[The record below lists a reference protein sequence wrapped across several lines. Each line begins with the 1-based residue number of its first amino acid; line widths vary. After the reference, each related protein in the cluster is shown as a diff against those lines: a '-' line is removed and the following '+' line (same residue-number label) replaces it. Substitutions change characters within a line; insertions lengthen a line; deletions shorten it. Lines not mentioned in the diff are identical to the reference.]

1 MPVFESPVPRR
12 RVPGPLA
19 FGVVAAVCLAGCGRP
34 GSLPAGGTT
43 RLVDIFDKTKVSGGQ
58 PAAAL
63 TVPRT
68 EWRFDGPPTASPTR
82 GWEAGPGV
90 AGLQVRDGRLV
101 GRSTTDFPV
110 LHLEWTAGQ
119 QNPDQLDRVEVR
131 LRVSAGATISA
142 VVRSL
147 PVVDLE
153 TEPARGRA
161 VPWPIAGTLAPTE
174 EPQTRALPTTV
185 ALTGARMRHL
195 LLRPTDVAGATFEI
209 ESIRL
214 VFRREALASTPS
226 GVGWQGLRDVFRE
239 TIVTRAPEVA
249 RFQVTLSARPVLD
262 LSVGTPEDGAV
273 TFRVAVE
280 REGEERVVLSRTVTS
295 AYRWER
301 RTVDLSA
308 FAGATVTLALSARAD
323 RAGTV
328 AFWGAPAVRERVE
341 TAGKPP
347 QLVVLVQGDTL
358 RPDHLDAYGYERA
371 TAPTLK
377 RLAQEGALFHHALSQ
392 TGWTKASVPSVMT
405 SLYPS
410 THGVHRIPDRLP
422 SSAQTIAEA
431 YRQAGYA
438 TASFSSVVFTGAF
451 TNLHQG
457 FEELHEVE
465 STAGRSGPEGFKT
478 AREYVD
484 RMLEWI
490 DAHRDVPAFVF
501 LHVMDPHSPYVPN
514 PPYDTTWAD
523 PAQRAEYQRQQK
535 LLKGFIKTPTL
546 AFRGM
551 ATKDEL
557 RAAGL
562 DPEWFIRYSKD
573 WYDGSILGMDREI
586 GRLVEALDA
595 GGLRERSLVAFYA
608 DHGEEFHEHGEMFH
622 GQSVY
627 GEMIRV
633 PLILWAPGR
642 IAPGTEV
649 KSTVELVDVM
659 PTLLDFSGLAVPRE
673 AQGISLRPLLT
684 GQPVP
689 VAWRDR
695 PAFAEKQPTG
705 APEDRGTAEIYAVV
719 DGRWKLIHH
728 AVRGPKDPEYE
739 LFDFEADPFD
749 QRDLAA
755 ANGEVVARLARI
767 LDAWRRTTRAARL
780 KPDDQLAKDLSPEQ
794 LETLRSLGY
803 VK

>member
-1 MPVFESPVPRR
+1 MRSVPSR
-12 RVPGPLA
+12 LA
-19 FGVVAAVCLAGCGRP
+19 FGVAGLAGLAACGRP
-34 GSLPAGGTT
+34 GPLPAGGTT
-43 RLVDIFDKTKVSGGQ
+43 RLVDVFDKTQVSGGQ
-58 PAAAL
+58 AGATTA
-63 TVPRT
+63 VPRT
-68 EWRFDGPPTASPTR
+68 EWRFDGPPAASPTR

-90 AGLQVRDGRLV
+90 AGLQVRGGRLV
-101 GRSTTDFPV
+101 GRTTTDFPV

-131 LRVSAGATISA
+131 LRVSAGSTISA

-147 PVVDLE
+147 PAVDLA
-153 TEPARGRA
+153 TEPARGRS
-161 VPWPIAGTLAPTE
+161 VPWPMSGTVEPTDA
-174 EPQTRALPTTV
+174 PQTRALPTTV

-214 VFRREALASTPS
+214 VFRREALAATPS

-249 RFQVTLSARPVLD
+249 RFQVTLPARPVLD
-262 LSVGTPEDGAV
+262 LSVGTPEDAAV

-280 REGEERVVLSRTVTS
+280 RAGQEQVVLARTVTTP
-295 AYRWER
+295 YRWER
-301 RTVDLSA
+301 RTVDLSSY
-308 FAGATVTLALSARAD
+308 AGQAVTLALSARAD

-328 AFWGAPAVRERVE
+328 AFWGAPAVRQRSPGP
-341 TAGKPP
+341 AGGPP

-371 TAPTLK
+371 TAPILR
-377 RLAQEGALFHHALSQ
+377 RLAQEGALFRHAISQ
-392 TGWTKASVPSVMT
+392 TGWTKASVPSVLT
-405 SLYPS
+405 GLYPS
-410 THGVHRIPDRLP
+410 THGVHKIADRLP
-422 SSAQTIAEA
+422 SSAHTIAEA

-451 TNLHQG
+451 SNLHQG

-478 AREYVD
+478 SREYVD
-484 RMLEWI
+484 RLLEWI

-514 PPYDTTWAD
+514 RPYDTTWAD
-523 PAQRAEYQRQQK
+523 PAQREEYQRQQK
-535 LLKGFIKTPTL
+535 LLKDFIAAPTL
-546 AFRGM
+546 ASRGM
-551 ATKDEL
+551 ATEEEL
-557 RAAGL
+557 RRAGL
-562 DPEWFIRYSKD
+562 DPAWFIRYSKD
-573 WYDGSILGMDREI
+573 WYDGSILGMDREL
-586 GRLVEALDA
+586 GRLMEAIEA
-595 GGLRERSLVAFYA
+595 GRLRERALVAFFS

-649 KSTVELVDVM
+649 KDTVQLVDVM

-673 AQGISLRPLLT
+673 AQGLSLRPLL
-684 GQPVP
+684 GGAPVP
-689 VAWRDR
+689 AAWTGR

-705 APEDRGTAEIYAVV
+705 APEDRGVAESYAIV

-728 AVRGPKDPEYE
+728 VVRRPPGPEYE
-739 LFDFEADPFD
+739 LFDFAADPLD
-749 QRDLAA
+749 QEDVAA
-755 ANGEVVARLARI
+755 ANGEVVARLARV
-767 LDAWRRTTRAARL
+767 LEAWKRAARSARL
-780 KPDDQLAKDLSPEQ
+780 KPDDELAKELSPEQ

>member
-1 MPVFESPVPRR
+1 MRLVW
-12 RVPGPLA
+12 
-19 FGVVAAVCLAGCGRP
+19 VVAVVGCVAGCGRP
-34 GSLPAGGTT
+34 GSVAPGGTT

-58 PAAAL
+58 PASG
-63 TVPRT
+63 TSVPRT
-68 EWRFDGPPTASPTR
+68 EWRFDGGASASG
-82 GWEAGPGV
+82 GWQAGPGV
-90 AGLQVRDGRLV
+90 AGLQVRGGRLV

-110 LHLEWTAGQ
+110 LHLEWAAGQ

-131 LRVSAGATISA
+131 LRVSAGSTISA
-142 VVRSL
+142 VVRST
-147 PVVDLE
+147 PAVDLE
-153 TEPARGRA
+153 TEPGRGRS
-161 VPWPIAGTLAPTE
+161 VPWPIAGTLEPTDA
-174 EPQTRALPTTV
+174 PQTRTLPTAV
-185 ALTGARMRHL
+185 PLTGARMRHL

-214 VFRREALASTPS
+214 VFRREALAATPS

-239 TIVTRAPEVA
+239 TVVTRAPEVA
-249 RFQVTLSARPVLD
+249 RFQVTLPARPVLD

-273 TFRVAVE
+273 TFRVTIE
-280 REGEERVVLSRTVTS
+280 REGHERVVLSRTVTT

-301 RTVDLSA
+301 RTVDLAA
-308 FAGATVTLALSARAD
+308 FAGSTVTLALSAQAD
-323 RAGTV
+323 RPGAL
-328 AFWGAPAVRERVE
+328 AFWGAPAVRQRV
-341 TAGKPP
+341 AADGRPP
-347 QLVVLVQGDTL
+347 QLVVLIQGDTL

-377 RLAQEGALFHHALSQ
+377 RLAQQGALFRHALSQ
-392 TGWTKASVPSVMT
+392 TGWTKASAPSVLT
-405 SLYPS
+405 GLYPS
-410 THGVHRIPDRLP
+410 THGVHKISDRLP
-422 SSAQTIAEA
+422 SSARTIAEA

-478 AREYVD
+478 SREYVD
-484 RMLEWI
+484 RLLDWI

-514 PPYDTTWAD
+514 RPYDTTWAD
-523 PAQRAEYQRQQK
+523 PAQREEYQRQQK
-535 LLKGFIKTPTL
+535 LLKDFIATPTL
-546 AFRGM
+546 AHRGM
-551 ATKDEL
+551 ATEGEL
-557 RAAGL
+557 RQAGL
-562 DPEWFIRYSKD
+562 DPAWYIRYSKD
-573 WYDGSILGMDREI
+573 WYDGSILGMDREL
-586 GRLVEALDA
+586 GRLMETLDA
-595 GGLRERSLVAFYA
+595 GGLRERTLVAFYA

-642 IAPGTEV
+642 VAPGTEV
-649 KSTVELVDVM
+649 RSTVQLVDVM

-673 AQGISLRPLLT
+673 AQGLSLRPLLT

-705 APEDRGTAEIYAVV
+705 APEDRGKGESYAIV

-728 AVRGPKDPEYE
+728 VVRRPQAPEYQ
-739 LFDFEADPFD
+739 LFDFENDPLD
-749 QRDLAA
+749 QKDLAP
-755 ANGEVVARLARI
+755 ANGEVVARLARV
-767 LDAWRRTTRAARL
+767 LEAWRRAARSARL
-780 KPDDQLAKDLSPEQ
+780 KPDDELAKDLSPEQ

>member
-1 MPVFESPVPRR
+1 MRLVC
-12 RVPGPLA
+12 
-19 FGVVAAVCLAGCGRP
+19 VVAAVGCVAGCSRP
-34 GSLPAGGTT
+34 GAVVPGGTT

-58 PAAAL
+58 PAAAAAP
-63 TVPRT
+63 VART
-68 EWRFDGPPTASPTR
+68 EWRFDGPATQSPTR

-90 AGLQVRDGRLV
+90 AGLHVRDGRLV

-110 LHLEWTAGQ
+110 LHLEWIAGQ

-131 LRVSAGATISA
+131 LRVSAGSTISA
-142 VVRSL
+142 IVRSL
-147 PVVDLE
+147 PAVDLA
-153 TEPARGRA
+153 TEPARGRSF
-161 VPWPIAGTLAPTE
+161 PWPISGTLEPTE

-185 ALTGARMRHL
+185 PLTGARMRHL

-214 VFRREALASTPS
+214 VFRREALAATPS

-249 RFQVTLSARPVLD
+249 RFQVTLPARPLLD
-262 LSVGTPEDGAV
+262 LSVGTPEDGAM

-280 REGEERVVLSRTVTS
+280 RAGQENVVLSRTVTT

-308 FAGATVTLALSARAD
+308 FAGTTVTLALSAHAD
-323 RAGTV
+323 RPGSV
-328 AFWGAPAVRERVE
+328 AFWGAPSVRRRVE
-341 TAGKPP
+341 PASGAPP

-377 RLAQEGALFHHALSQ
+377 RLAREGALFRHALSQ
-392 TGWTKASVPSVMT
+392 TGWTKASAPSILT

-410 THGVHRIPDRLP
+410 THGVHKIPDRLP
-422 SSAQTIAEA
+422 SSAQTIAET

-451 TNLHQG
+451 SNLHQG

-465 STAGRSGPEGFKT
+465 STAGRAGPEGAKT
-478 AREYVD
+478 SREYVD

-490 DAHRDVPAFVF
+490 DAHRDVPSFVY
-501 LHVMDPHSPYVPN
+501 LHVMDPHTPYVPN
-514 PPYDTTWAD
+514 RPYDTTWAD
-523 PAQRAEYQRQQK
+523 PAQREEYQRQQR
-535 LLKGFIKTPTL
+535 LLKDFVAAPTL
-546 AFRGM
+546 AARGM
-551 ATKDEL
+551 ATDDEL
-557 RAAGL
+557 RKAGL
-562 DPEWFIRYSKD
+562 DPAWYIRYSKD
-573 WYDGSILGMDREI
+573 WYDGSILGMDREL
-586 GRLVEALDA
+586 GRLVEALEA
-595 GGLRERSLVAFYA
+595 GGRSSRALVAFLS

-642 IAPGTEV
+642 IPPGTEV
-649 KSTVELVDVM
+649 RDTVQMVDVM
-659 PTLLDFSGLAVPRE
+659 PTLLDFSGLPVPRE
-673 AQGISLRPLLT
+673 AQGLSLRPLL
-684 GQPVP
+684 GDGPVP
-689 VAWRDR
+689 VAWKSR

-705 APEDRGTAEIYAVV
+705 APEARGTGESYAIVE
-719 DGRWKLIHH
+719 GRWKLIHH
-728 AVRGPKDPEYE
+728 VVRRPQQPEYE
-739 LFDFEADPFD
+739 LFDFAADPLD
-749 QRDLAA
+749 QKDVAA
-755 ANGEVVARLARI
+755 ANGEVVARLSRI
-767 LDAWRRTTRAARL
+767 LEAWKRAARAARL
-780 KPDDQLAKDLSPEQ
+780 KPDDELAKSLSPEQ

>member
-1 MPVFESPVPRR
+1 MRLVY
-12 RVPGPLA
+12 
-19 FGVVAAVCLAGCGRP
+19 VVAAVGCIAGCSRA
-34 GSLPAGGTT
+34 GSVAPASTT

-58 PAAAL
+58 QAAAAAP
-63 TVPRT
+63 VPRT
-68 EWRFDGPPTASPTR
+68 EWRFDGPATATPTR
-82 GWEAGPGV
+82 GWAAGPGV

-119 QNPDQLDRVEVR
+119 QNPDQLDRVEVK
-131 LRVSAGATISA
+131 LRVSAGATIAA

-147 PVVDLE
+147 PVVDLAS
-153 TEPARGRA
+153 EPARGRS
-161 VPWPIAGTLAPTE
+161 VPWPISGTLEPTDAL
-174 EPQTRALPTTV
+174 QTRVLPTTI

-214 VFRREALASTPS
+214 VFRREALAGTPS

-249 RFQVTLSARPVLD
+249 RFQVTLPARPLLD

-280 REGEERVVLSRTVTS
+280 SAGQERVVLSRTVTT

-308 FAGATVTLALSARAD
+308 FAGQAVTLALSVRAD

-328 AFWGAPAVRERVE
+328 AFWGAPAVRQRTV
-341 TAGKPP
+341 ADGAPP
-347 QLVVLVQGDTL
+347 RLVVLVQGDTL
-358 RPDHLDAYGYERA
+358 RPDHLDAYGYARA

-377 RLAQEGALFHHALSQ
+377 RLAQEGALFRHAVSQ
-392 TGWTKASVPSVMT
+392 TGWTKASVPSVLS

-410 THGVHRIPDRLP
+410 THGVHKIPDRLP
-422 SSAQTIAEA
+422 SSAHTIAEA

-484 RMLEWI
+484 RLLEWI

-514 PPYDTTWAD
+514 RPYDTTWAD
-523 PAQRAEYQRQQK
+523 PARREEYQRQQK
-535 LLKGFIKTPTL
+535 LLKDFIETPTL
-546 AFRGM
+546 ALRGM
-551 ATKDEL
+551 ARREEL
-557 RAAGL
+557 LKAGL
-562 DPEWFIRYSKD
+562 DPDWYIRYSKD
-573 WYDGSILGMDREI
+573 WYDGSILGMDREL

-595 GGLRERSLVAFYA
+595 GGLRERSLVAFYS

-649 KSTVELVDVM
+649 KNAVQLIDVM
-659 PTLLDFSGLAVPRE
+659 PTLLDFSGLPVPRE
-673 AQGISLRPLLT
+673 AQGLSLRPLLT

-705 APEDRGTAEIYAVV
+705 APEDRGRSQSYAIV

-728 AVRGPKDPEYE
+728 AVRPPGKPEYE
-739 LFDFEADPFD
+739 LFDFEADPLD
-749 QRDLAA
+749 QRDLAP
-755 ANGEVVARLARI
+755 ANGEVVARLARV
-767 LDAWRRTTRAARL
+767 LDAWQRTARSARL
-780 KPDDQLAKDLSPEQ
+780 KTDDALAQELSPEQ

>member
-1 MPVFESPVPRR
+1 MRVVF
-12 RVPGPLA
+12 
-19 FGVVAAVCLAGCGRP
+19 FIVAALGCLAGCGRP
-34 GSLPAGGTT
+34 AAVVPGGTT
-43 RLVDIFDKTKVSGGQ
+43 RLVDVFDKTRVSGGQ
-58 PAAAL
+58 PAAVAPI
-63 TVPRT
+63 PRT
-68 EWRFDGPPTASPTR
+68 EWRFDAVPAGAPTR
-82 GWEAGPGV
+82 GWQAGPGV

-101 GRSTTDFPV
+101 GRSTTDFPI
-110 LHLEWTAGQ
+110 LHLEWTGGQ

-131 LRVSAGATISA
+131 LRVSGGSKVAA
-142 VVRSL
+142 VVRSM
-147 PVVDLE
+147 PALE
-153 TEPARGRA
+153 LATEPARGRS
-161 VPWPIAGTLAPTE
+161 VPWPMSSAIEPTDA
-174 EPQTRALPTTV
+174 PQTRALPITS
-185 ALTGARMRHL
+185 ALTGTRMRHL
-195 LLRPTDVAGATFEI
+195 LLRPTDAAGATFEI

-214 VFRREALASTPS
+214 VFRREALAATPS

-249 RFQVTLSARPVLD
+249 RFPVTLPARPVLD

-273 TFRVAVE
+273 TFQVAVE
-280 REGEERVVLSRTVTS
+280 RPGQERVVLSRTVTT

-308 FAGATVTLALSARAD
+308 FAGQAVTLALSARAD
-323 RAGTV
+323 RPGTV
-328 AFWGAPAVRERVE
+328 AFWGAPAVRQRVE
-341 TAGKPP
+341 AAGKPP

-377 RLAQEGALFHHALSQ
+377 RLAQEGALFRHAISQ
-392 TGWTKASVPSVMT
+392 TGWTKASAPSVLT
-405 SLYPS
+405 SLYPT
-410 THGVHRIPDRLP
+410 THGVHKIPDRLP
-422 SSAQTIAEA
+422 SSAQTVAEA

-438 TASFSSVVFTGAF
+438 TVSFSSVAFTGAF

-484 RMLEWI
+484 RALEWI
-490 DAHRDVPAFVF
+490 EAHRDVPAFVF

-514 PPYDTTWAD
+514 RPYDTTWAD
-523 PAQRAEYQRQQK
+523 PAKREEYQRQQK
-535 LLKGFIKTPTL
+535 VLKDFIAAPTL

-551 ATKDEL
+551 AKREEL
-557 RAAGL
+557 VKAGL
-562 DPEWFIRYSKD
+562 DPDWFIRYSKD
-573 WYDGSILGMDREI
+573 WYDGSILGMDREL
-586 GRLVEALDA
+586 GRLVEAIEA
-595 GGLRERSLVAFYA
+595 GPLRERSLVAFFS

-649 KSTVELVDVM
+649 KSAVQLVDVM
-659 PTLLDFSGLAVPRE
+659 PTLLDFSGLPVPRE
-673 AQGISLRPLLT
+673 AQGLSLRPLLT

-689 VAWRDR
+689 VAWKDR
-695 PAFAEKQPTG
+695 PVFAEKQPTG
-705 APEDRGTAEIYAVV
+705 APEERGVSESYAVV
-719 DGRWKLIHH
+719 EGRWKLIHH
-728 AVRGPKDPEYE
+728 VVRVPGQPEFE
-739 LFDFEADPFD
+739 LFDFLADPLD
-749 QRDLAA
+749 QKDVAA
-755 ANGEVVARLARI
+755 QNGEVVARLARV
-767 LDAWRRTTRAARL
+767 LDAWRRSARSARL
-780 KPDDQLAKDLSPEQ
+780 KSDDALAQELSPEQ